1 MEKRAR
7 RRRRNFSFIKLKYI
21 DGVSEKL
28 ADFSKFRRDARNRN
42 NSSRYFPDPRS
53 LLLSFSPPR
62 NNKQMWFAS
71 GENCVEH
78 TPSPLQSRLFSTAT
92 VHRGIQPADGIK
104 ALSVNRFQEKERFFS
119 LSLSP
124 FPLADGR
131 GKNFIK
137 IPLVRGGSSMRVFPS
152 VKAQLWNRRKRR
164 RERVTQS
171 DAPLFSS
178 LSSRPFC
185 TLITPY
191 TKWSAITRVPPKHPE
206 H

>member
-1 MEKRAR
+1 MCPKNWPIFPSFDETRAIEIIR
-7 RRRRNFSFIKLKYI
+7 LVIFQIH
-21 DGVSEKL
+21 E
-28 ADFSKFRRDARNRN
+28 A
-42 NSSRYFPDPRS
+42 
-53 LLLSFSPPR
+53 SFSPFLPR
-62 NNKQMWFAS
+62 EIINRCDLHPRKTVS
-71 GENCVEH
+71 S
-78 TPSPLQSRLFSTAT
+78 TPPPHYRAAYFPRPRFIEEYNRPMESKPSLWIVFRRKRDSSPSF
-92 VHRGIQPADGIK
+92 
-104 ALSVNRFQEKERFFS
+104 
-119 LSLSP
+119 SP

-152 VKAQLWNRRKRR
+152 VKAQLWNRRRR